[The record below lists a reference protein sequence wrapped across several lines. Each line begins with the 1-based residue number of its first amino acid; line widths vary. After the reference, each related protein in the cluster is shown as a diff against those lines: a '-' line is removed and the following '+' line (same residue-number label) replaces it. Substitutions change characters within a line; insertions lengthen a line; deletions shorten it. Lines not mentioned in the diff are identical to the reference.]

1 MSVVDTK
8 IPKLGILSDVA
19 GRVADC
25 DSDISELKWQ
35 PIAVGGA
42 AALCEIAQSCR
53 ALCDP
58 TDCSPARL
66 LCAGDSPGKNTGL
79 LEKGKDED
87 SMKWFLAFEAILE
100 IRYHFT
106 PADNK
111 LEPIIDLIKH
121 AFLYLWKLLFPPA
134 TGFPLIFGTIP
145 SQK

>member
-42 AALCEIAQSCR
+42 AALCEVAQSCR

-58 TDCSPARL
+58 TDCSPPKARL
-66 LCAGDSPGKNTGL
+66 CRGLSRQEHWTVGERQRRGQYEVVPGL
-79 LEKGKDED
+79 
-87 SMKWFLAFEAILE
+87 
-100 IRYHFT
+100 
-106 PADNK
+106 
-111 LEPIIDLIKH
+111 
-121 AFLYLWKLLFPPA
+121 
-134 TGFPLIFGTIP
+134 
-145 SQK
+145 